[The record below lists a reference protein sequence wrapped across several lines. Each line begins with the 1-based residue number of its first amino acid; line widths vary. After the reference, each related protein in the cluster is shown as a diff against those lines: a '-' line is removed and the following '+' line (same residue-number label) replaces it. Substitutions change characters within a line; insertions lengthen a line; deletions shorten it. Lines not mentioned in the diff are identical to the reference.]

1 MSDKGSDKEKEDHKE
16 VKTCLICKPAGD
28 LSTEEIPYWSKKQG
42 NYSPYPKMITCDAK
56 YALEKRDEM
65 VEETPIIKD
74 KAIELKMKFGEGSSE
89 KWAFYFASNEQ
100 EDPLEI
106 KTPKEAYG
114 QDENRGLVKT
124 DKDGKA
130 TFKLNCPQPY
140 RAEGTT
146 YCRHVHYLIEEDG
159 VWLPMR
165 TTRVICEI
173 ELEKLDK
180 VLKDKTALVINALDF
195 KDYNKDKIPGSVNLP
210 VSELEK
216 LGIEEKEKRV
226 VDFLKDNIKK
236 LKPIEDKV
244 KEKKLD
250 IKDVPIVTYCAR
262 KQCKAS
268 ENLLDQLYECG
279 VNNVL
284 EFSGGMELWNKERTF
299 FGGDTDEEDSE
310 EQESEESE
318 ESEEKDESDE
328 ESDKE
333 SSSSSSDSDDSD
345 DSDEEDSEEQES
357 EEGGI
362 EVEYE
367 GVKYLYDKENKELCN
382 LEADVVADADYKDGK
397 LTNVKWREGEK
408 ENHESNSD
416 YEKEEEEGEE
426 EEKEET
432 EEKEEDEE
440 EDEEEDDEED
450 EEDEEEDDDEDEE
463 EDDDEEP
470 VEEDE
475 GEPEEEE
482 DEEESE
488 KEESEESQEV
498 FTYTDEKLRVKTVPQ
513 LKELVIKMTQRKGGT
528 YSFPLGKKKY
538 RTKGQIINLI
548 QTCQGKSAKKSKF
561 YYLDEDELHSLKLSE
576 LKDHVKEMITR
587 EEGSYKFALSN
598 FKKDDLIDTILACQ
612 GEPVQ
617 AGGGLQYKKK
627 YKGYG
632 WGFMF

>member
-1 MSDKGSDKEKEDHKE
+1 MSDKEKDKEKEDHKE

-28 LSTEEIPYWSKKQG
+28 LSTEEIPYWSKKEG

-106 KTPKEAYG
+106 KHPGEAYG
-114 QDENRGLVKT
+114 KDENRGLVKT
-124 DKDGKA
+124 DKGGKA

-180 VLKDKTALVINALDF
+180 ALKDKTALVINALDF
-195 KDYNKDKIPGSVNLP
+195 KDYDKDKIPGSVNLP

-216 LGIEEKEKRV
+216 LGTEGKEKRV

-244 KEKKLD
+244 KDKKLD

-299 FGGDTDEEDSE
+299 FGVDTD
-310 EQESEESE
+310 E
-318 ESEEKDESDE
+318 ESEEKEEESDEELSDE
-328 ESDKE
+328 ESDKG
-333 SSSSSSDSDDSD
+333 SSSSSDSDSEN
-345 DSDEEDSEEQES
+345 SDEDES

-397 LTNVKWREGEK
+397 LSNVKWRKGEK
-408 ENHESNSD
+408 ENHESNPD
-416 YEKEEEEGEE
+416 YEKEEKKKEPEESEEPQDESEEPQDESEEPQDESDEPHEESDEPNDESEEPHEESDEPQDESEESDEESEEEE
-426 EEKEET
+426 EEK
-432 EEKEEDEE
+432 
-440 EDEEEDDEED
+440 
-450 EEDEEEDDDEDEE
+450 
-463 EDDDEEP
+463 
-470 VEEDE
+470 
-475 GEPEEEE
+475 G
-482 DEEESE
+482 
-488 KEESEESQEV
+488 EV
-498 FTYTDEKLRVKTVPQ
+498 FTYTDEKLRVKTVPK

-528 YSFPLGKKKY
+528 YSFPLGKKNY

-548 QTCQGKSAKKSKF
+548 QTCQGKSVKKSKF

-598 FKKDDLIDTILACQ
+598 FRKDDLIDTILACQ
-612 GEPVQ
+612 GDPVQ
-617 AGGGLQYKKK
+617 GGGGLQYKKK

>member
-1 MSDKGSDKEKEDHKE
+1 MSDKEKDKEKEDHKE

-195 KDYNKDKIPGSVNLP
+195 KDYDKDKIPGSVNLP

-216 LGIEEKEKRV
+216 LGSEEKEKRV
-226 VDFLKDNIKK
+226 LDFLKDNIKK

-268 ENLLDQLYECG
+268 EKLLDQLYECG

-299 FGGDTDEEDSE
+299 FGEGTDEE
-310 EQESEESE
+310 ESEGSE
-318 ESEEKDESDE
+318 GQEKKEKSDD

-333 SSSSSSDSDDSD
+333 SSSSSDSDDSD
-345 DSDEEDSEEQES
+345 EEDEEDDDDES

-397 LTNVKWREGEK
+397 LTNVKWKEGEK
-408 ENHESNSD
+408 DNHESNSD
-416 YEKEEEEGEE
+416 YEKEESEEPEEEGD
-426 EEKEET
+426 EEKEES
-432 EEKEEDEE
+432 D
-440 EDEEEDDEED
+440 
-450 EEDEEEDDDEDEE
+450 EEDDDE

-470 VEEDE
+470 VEEGDDE
-475 GEPEEEE
+475 ESEEREEPEEEE
-482 DEEESE
+482 ESE
-488 KEESEESQEV
+488 EESEESEESEEPEEESEEPEEEKGEV

-528 YSFPLGKKKY
+528 YSFPIGKKKY

-612 GEPVQ
+612 GDPVQ
-617 AGGGLQYKKK
+617 GGGGLQYKKK

>member
-1 MSDKGSDKEKEDHKE
+1 MSEKDKEKEKEDHKE

-28 LSTEEIPYWSKKQG
+28 LSTEEIPYWSKKDG

-65 VEETPIIKD
+65 VEETPPIKD

-114 QDENRGLVKT
+114 NDENRGLVKT
-124 DKDGKA
+124 DKYGKA

-195 KDYNKDKIPGSVNLP
+195 KDYDKDKIPGSVNLP

-216 LGIEEKEKRV
+216 LGTEEKEKRF
-226 VDFLKDNIKK
+226 VDFLKDNIQK

-244 KEKKLD
+244 KDKKLD
-250 IKDVPIVTYCAR
+250 IKDVPIVTYCTR

-299 FGGDTDEEDSE
+299 FGGDTDEEGE
-310 EQESEESE
+310 EEEEEKEESDE
-318 ESEEKDESDE
+318 DESDE

-333 SSSSSSDSDDSD
+333 SSSSDDSDDSDSDSD

-382 LEADVVADADYKDGK
+382 LEADVVADADYRDGK
-397 LTNVKWREGEK
+397 LTNVKWKEGEK

-416 YEKEEEEGEE
+416 YEKEEEEEE
-426 EEKEET
+426 
-432 EEKEEDEE
+432 
-440 EDEEEDDEED
+440 
-450 EEDEEEDDDEDEE
+450 EE

-470 VEEDE
+470 VEEEDD
-475 GEPEEEE
+475 EE
-482 DEEESE
+482 DEDEKEESE
-488 KEESEESQEV
+488 KEEEEEVEEDDDDEESEKEEGNSEEPEEEEKEEREESEEESQEV
-498 FTYTDEKLRVKTVPQ
+498 FTYTDEKLRVKTVPK

-528 YSFPLGKKKY
+528 YSFPIGKKKY

-548 QTCQGKSAKKSKF
+548 QTCQGKSAKKSQF
-561 YYLDEDELHSLKLSE
+561 YYLDEDELYSLKLAE

-612 GEPVQ
+612 GDPVQ

>member
-1 MSDKGSDKEKEDHKE
+1 MSEKDKEKEKEDHKE

-28 LSTEEIPYWSKKQG
+28 LSTEEIPYWSKKEG

-74 KAIELKMKFGEGSSE
+74 KAIELKMKFGEGSSG

-114 QDENRGLVKT
+114 KDENKGLVKT
-124 DKDGKA
+124 DKNGKA

-195 KDYNKDKIPGSVNLP
+195 KDYDKDKIPGSVNLP

-216 LGIEEKEKRV
+216 LGTEEKEKRV
-226 VDFLKDNIKK
+226 LDFLKENIKK

-284 EFSGGMELWNKERTF
+284 EFPGGMELWNKERTF
-299 FGGDTDEEDSE
+299 FGGDTDEEGE
-310 EQESEESE
+310 EEEE
-318 ESEEKDESDE
+318 ESDE

-333 SSSSSSDSDDSD
+333 SSSSDSD
-345 DSDEEDSEEQES
+345 DSDEEDEEDEEDES

-397 LTNVKWREGEK
+397 LTNVKWKEGEK
-408 ENHESNSD
+408 DNHESNSD
-416 YEKEEEEGEE
+416 YEKEEEEE
-426 EEKEET
+426 
-432 EEKEEDEE
+432 EE
-440 EDEEEDDEED
+440 EDEEKEESD
-450 EEDEEEDDDEDEE
+450 E

-470 VEEDE
+470 VEEDDE
-475 GEPEEEE
+475 ESVEEDDDEDSKERGEPEEEDDEESEEEE
-482 DEEESE
+482 DEEREEPEE
-488 KEESEESQEV
+488 KEEPEEPEKEESQEV

-598 FKKDDLIDTILACQ
+598 FRKDDLIDTILACQ
-612 GEPVQ
+612 GDPVQ
-617 AGGGLQYKKK
+617 GGGGLQYKKK